1 MDIIY
6 CFFNAKT
13 PMLGFT
19 PMGLLD
25 FGYRANLYLAPLRPV
40 YMKTPFV

>member
-1 MDIIY
+1 MVIIY

-25 FGYRANLYLAPLRPV
+25 IGADF
-40 YMKTPFV
+40 